1 MTIKEPSKKI
11 VIVGG
16 VALGAGAA
24 AKARRMDENAEII
37 MIERGPYV
45 SFANCGLPYY
55 LGDEITDRDALL
67 LNTPESL
74 KSRFNIDVR
83 VLEEA
88 VELDRAKK
96 LLTVRK
102 VDSGEQY
109 QLPYDKL
116 VLAMG
121 AKPIIPPL
129 PGIGLS
135 GVFSLRTVPDV
146 DQIKAWVSS
155 QNAKRAVVI
164 GAGFIGLETVE
175 NLASIGVEVT
185 LVEKAPQ
192 VLPPFDPEMTAL
204 ALRELD
210 KMGAEVILGDGI
222 ASFEGVNRA
231 TTVTLESGRKLEA
244 DMFLLG
250 IGVRPENGL
259 AKQAGLELGTAGALQ
274 VNEYLQTSDPD
285 IYSGGDMA
293 EIVHLVDGQRR
304 WIPLAGPANKQG
316 RVIGVNVCGGQEK
329 FLGAQG
335 TSIVRVGKATLATT
349 GFAEKTARALGLNFF
364 TSYNTAGHHAGYY
377 PGAKD
382 MTIKLMVENPS
393 GRLLGAEVAGREGVD
408 KRVDVLATAIAAHM
422 TVSDIAALDLAY
434 APPFSAAKDPV
445 IMAAMAAENVQH
457 GVIDVVHSIDDLPA
471 EDVNVLDVRRDDEV
485 IEGMLPGAINI
496 PLDELRDRVGELDA
510 SKHWIVYCR
519 SGQRSYFATQLL
531 KRVGFPHVYNL
542 SGGYIVQEMK
552 QEVLSRQQQD
562 EAGHSK
568 EHVAAR

>member
-1 MTIKEPSKKI
+1 MTIKEPKQKI

-37 MIERGPYV
+37 IIERGPYV

-55 LGDEITDRDALL
+55 LGDEITNRDALL

-88 VELDRAKK
+88 VELDRTNKV
-96 LLTVRK
+96 LTVRK
-102 VDSGEQY
+102 VDSGEEY
-109 QLPYDKL
+109 QLGYDKL

-121 AKPIIPPL
+121 ARPIIPPL
-129 PGIGLS
+129 PGISLN

-146 DQIKAWVSS
+146 DRIKEWVSS
-155 QNAKRAVVI
+155 QGAKRAVVI

-175 NLASIGVEVT
+175 NLASIGVHVT

-210 KMGAEVILGDGI
+210 KLGVEIILGDGI
-222 ASFEGVNRA
+222 ASFEGVDKA
-231 TTVTLESGRKLEA
+231 TSVTLESGRKLEA
-244 DMFLLG
+244 DVFMLG
-250 IGVRPENGL
+250 IGVRPENEL
-259 AKQAGLELGTAGALQ
+259 AKQAGLDLGAAGALQ

-304 WIPLAGPANKQG
+304 YIPLAGPANKQG

-349 GFAEKTARALGLNFF
+349 GFAEKTARLLGLNYI
-364 TSYNTAGHHAGYY
+364 TSYNTTGHHAGYY

-382 MTIKLMVENPS
+382 LTIKLMVEKPS
-393 GRLLGAEVAGREGVD
+393 GRLLGAEIAGREGVD
-408 KRVDVLATAIAAHM
+408 KRVDVLATAIAARM

-445 IMAAMAAENVQH
+445 IMAAMAAENVLR
-457 GVIDVVHSIDDLPA
+457 GVIDIVHSLDDLRGQ
-471 EDVNVLDVRRDDEV
+471 DVGVLDVRRDDEV
-485 IEGMLPGAINI
+485 IKGMLAGAVHI
-496 PLDELRDRVGELDA
+496 PLDELRDRVGELDER
-510 SKHWIVYCR
+510 KHWIVYCR

-531 KRVGFPHVYNL
+531 KRVGFPHIYNL

-552 QEVLSRQQQD
+552 QEVFAKQQQGETD
-562 EAGHSK
+562 LSK
-568 EHVAAR
+568 EQVGAR